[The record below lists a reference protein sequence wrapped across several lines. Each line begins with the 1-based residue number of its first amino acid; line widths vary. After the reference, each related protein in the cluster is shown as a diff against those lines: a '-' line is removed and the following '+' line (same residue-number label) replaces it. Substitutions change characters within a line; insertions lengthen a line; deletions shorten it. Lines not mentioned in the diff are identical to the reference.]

1 MKPEK
6 QFMLNM
12 DPNAEIEGKAPDTKS
27 ELLRSVLEVVMDSVQ
42 DLRVNRLDKW
52 ERWERAYRLVF
63 NESDRSRASER
74 SKYISDVTASAVES
88 SADSMIDALF
98 GQGLDW
104 MTVEDNIAQE
114 GETSDKIVVEKFQ
127 AQLRERMLD
136 TGVVLPMMEAA
147 LAQEIYGT
155 AILELVVVR
164 DKVHAPHT
172 QMQDGRMMYGSKL
185 KDRVRVVPRYHS
197 PRNFR
202 IGAHHRNIE
211 EAPMVCIE
219 EYISRHTVEAKMKSG
234 QFKHCHLDHSGVFEQ
249 ETRADILNF
258 EPMLGMVLMTR
269 AFGLVP
275 RHMLDE
281 KLDAS
286 SPRGMELVESIV
298 YVVNRS
304 HVVRAQESP
313 YMCQDRP
320 LYVLRPDVMPG
331 VFWGRGSAEKV
342 DQHQRGGDAMLRSHF
357 DAASLVAAPMMGV
370 NASMVPRGF
379 DFSVRPGRTILVNG
393 DPKTVLSPISLGD
406 IRPELLNTATWLSDR
421 AKALVGS
428 TPSISQVADAKAGPV
443 TTAMTG
449 LVKKTK
455 RSLLLFEHGFV
466 SKFVKG
472 IAYRY
477 MQFEP
482 KTFPAKDLT
491 FNVKGLIGML
501 QMEQEHS
508 KYMHMLQTLGPTSP
522 LVPAITSS
530 LVLTSNLSNKQELN
544 KFMIDQANNMAEK
557 QRFDTSDA
565 VAKEVALR
573 IQAAT
578 ASKLEADAIEAQ
590 AKALL
595 NQAEALKAKIQA
607 EMEPERIQAD
617 IFKSMVTNT
626 SSAVPDDTEFAQRR
640 QMFDMMMKE
649 EEATTKRADIDSN
662 ERIAMLQMKHN
673 SGDST
678 SRIDT
683 LLKELATLKGQD
695 PLDKEQT

>member
-1 MKPEK
+1 MKQER
-6 QFMLNM
+6 QFMLNT
-12 DPNAEIEGKAPDTKS
+12 DTFGEVQGKPTEEKP
-27 ELLRSVLEVVMDSVQ
+27 ELLRMVLECVQSSVE
-42 DLRVNRLDKW
+42 DFRINRLDEW
-52 ERWERAYRLVF
+52 DRYERAYRLKF
-63 NESDRSRASER
+63 NESDKTRASER
-74 SKYISDVTASAVES
+74 SKFISDVTAGAVES

-104 MTVEDNIAQE
+104 MTVEDNE
-114 GETSDKIVVEKFQ
+114 GDTDKIDIEKFQ
-127 AQLRERMLD
+127 AKLRERMLC
-136 TGVVLPMMEAA
+136 TGVVLPLMEAC
-147 LAQEIYGT
+147 LAAEIYGT
-155 AILELVVVR
+155 AIVELVVMK
-164 DKVHAPHT
+164 DKEHVPTSAMHE
-172 QMQDGRMMYGSKL
+172 GKMMYGSKQ
-185 KDRVRVVPRYHS
+185 KERVRVVPRYHS

-202 IGAHHRNIE
+202 IPAHCRSIE
-211 EAPMVCIE
+211 DAPMVAIE
-219 EYISRHTVEAKMKSG
+219 EYVPKHTIQAKMESG
-234 QFKHCHLDHSGVFEQ
+234 QFRHCHLDHTGVFEQ

-258 EPMLGMVLMTR
+258 SPIENMVYMTR

-275 RHMLDE
+275 RRLLDE
-281 KLDAS
+281 KF
-286 SPRGMELVESIV
+286 RGGEARGEELVEAIV

-320 LYVLRPDVMPG
+320 LFSLRPDVLPG
-331 VFWGRGSAEKV
+331 VFWGRGAAAKV
-342 DQHQRGGDAMLRSHF
+342 DQSQRGSDAMMRSHF
-357 DAASLVAAPMMGV
+357 DSTALVAAPMMGV

-393 DPKTVLSPISLGD
+393 DPKAVLSPITLGEVK
-406 IRPELLNTATWLSDR
+406 PELLASANWLADR
-421 AKALVGS
+421 AKALIGS
-428 TPSISQVADAKAGPV
+428 TPSISQVTDAKAGAV
-443 TTAMTG
+443 SAVMTG

-466 SKFVKG
+466 SRFVKG

-482 KTFPAKDLT
+482 QTFPAKDLT

-522 LVPAITSS
+522 LVPALTSS
-530 LVLTSNLSNKQELN
+530 LVLTSNLSNKQQLS

-557 QRFDTSDA
+557 ARFDTSDA

-578 ASKLEADAIEAQ
+578 ASKLEAEATEAQ

-595 NQAEALKAKIQA
+595 NQSEALLAKIRA

-617 IFKSMVTNT
+617 IFQAMVTNT
-626 SSAVPDDTEFAQRR
+626 SSAVPDDQEF
-640 QMFDMMMKE
+640 
-649 EEATTKRADIDSN
+649 TKRKEMFGMMLDEMKLEVQKEDIASN
-662 ERIAMLQMKHN
+662 ERIADKQMQHKA
-673 SGDST
+673 GDSS
-678 SRIDT
+678 SRIEQ
-683 LLKELATLKGQD
+683 LMKELEQLQGQD
-695 PLDKEQT
+695 PLNKEE